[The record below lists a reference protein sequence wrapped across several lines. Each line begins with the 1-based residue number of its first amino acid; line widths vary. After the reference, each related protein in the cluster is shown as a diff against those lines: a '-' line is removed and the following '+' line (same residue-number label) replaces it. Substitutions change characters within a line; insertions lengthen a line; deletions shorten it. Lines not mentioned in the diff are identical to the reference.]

1 MNIMKDRNITAVISA
16 RTGSSRL
23 PNKVLLDISGKTA
36 LERMI
41 ERVKNAKTIDNI
53 IIATSDKNRDDPIE
67 KLCKEIN
74 IECIRGSEEDLLSR
88 YQLVVEKVKPDIIGK
103 MGADSIL
110 IDPLVIDKVASTFL
124 TNKYD
129 YVSNYGIP
137 KTYPEGCTVDFFTS
151 KTLTEAFLEAKKP
164 SEREHINPFI
174 WNNPERYTSFRVDY
188 EKDLSNYR
196 LSLDY
201 KEDYIVI
208 KSIFEALYPKNPCFT
223 LENIISW
230 LEKNPETQKINSHFR
245 QSEGIFKSFKQD
257 KEAGF

>member
-1 MNIMKDRNITAVISA
+1 MKDKNITAIIAA

-41 ERVKNAKTIDNI
+41 ERVKNAKTLDRI
-53 IIATSDKNRDDPIE
+53 IIATSTNKIDDSIE
-67 KLCKEIN
+67 KLCKQIN
-74 IECIRGSEEDLLSR
+74 IECVRGSENDLLSR
-88 YQLVVEKVKPDIIGK
+88 YQLVVEKVKPDIIVK

-110 IDPLVIDKVASTFL
+110 IDPLMIDKVVSTFL

-137 KTYPEGCTVDFFTS
+137 KTYPEGCTADVYTS
-151 KTLTEAFLEAKKP
+151 KTLQEAYLEAKKP
-164 SEREHINPFI
+164 SEREHISPFM
-174 WNNPERYTSFRVDY
+174 WNNPHRYALYRVDY
-188 EKDLSNYR
+188 EKDLSSYR

-201 KEDYIVI
+201 EEDYIVI

-223 LENIISW
+223 LEDMISW
-230 LEKNPETQKINSHFR
+230 LDNNPEIIKLNSHFR
-245 QSEGIFKSFKQD
+245 PSEGLFKSLRQD
-257 KEAGF
+257 KDCLV

>member
-1 MNIMKDRNITAVISA
+1 MNIMKDRNITAIIAA

-41 ERVKNAKTIDNI
+41 ERVKNAKTLDRI
-53 IIATSDKNRDDPIE
+53 IIATSTNKIDDSIE
-67 KLCKEIN
+67 KLCKQIN
-74 IECIRGSEEDLLSR
+74 IECVRGSENDLLSR
-88 YQLVVEKVKPDIIGK
+88 YQLVVEKVKPDIIVK

-110 IDPLVIDKVASTFL
+110 IDPLVIDKVVSTFL

-137 KTYPEGCTVDFFTS
+137 KTYPEGCTVDVYTS
-151 KTLTEAFLEAKKP
+151 KTLTEAFLKAKKP

-174 WNNPERYTSFRVDY
+174 WNNPEQYTSFRVDY
-188 EKDLSNYR
+188 EKDISNYR

-208 KSIFEALYPKNPCFT
+208 KTIFESLYPKNPCFT

-230 LEKNPETQKINSHFR
+230 LEKNPEIQKINSHLR
-245 QSEGIFKSFKQD
+245 ASECLFKSFKQD

>member
-1 MNIMKDRNITAVISA
+1 MKDKNITAIVAA

-41 ERVKNAKTIDNI
+41 ERVKNSKTIDNI
-53 IIATSDKNRDDPIE
+53 VIATSTKNRDDPIE
-67 KLCKEIN
+67 KLCKQIN
-74 IECIRGSEEDLLSR
+74 IECVRGSEEDLLSR
-88 YQLVVEKVKPDIIGK
+88 YQLVVEKVKPDIIVQ

-110 IDPLVIDKVASTFL
+110 IDPLVIDKLVKIFL
-124 TNKYD
+124 TTKYD
-129 YVSNYGIP
+129 YVFNHGVP
-137 KTYPEGCTVDFFTS
+137 KTYPEGCTVDVYTS
-151 KTLTEAFLEAKKP
+151 KTLTEAFLKAKKP
-164 SEREHINPFI
+164 SEREHINPFF
-174 WNNPERYTSFRVDY
+174 WNNPEQYISFRVDY
-188 EKDLSNYR
+188 EKDISNYR

-208 KSIFEALYPKNPCFT
+208 KSIFEAIYPKNPCFT

-230 LEKNPETQKINSHFR
+230 LEKNPEIQKINSHIR
-245 QSEGIFKSFKQD
+245 ASEGIFKSFKQD

>member
-1 MNIMKDRNITAVISA
+1 
-16 RTGSSRL
+16 
-23 PNKVLLDISGKTA
+23 
-36 LERMI
+36 MI
-41 ERVKNAKTIDNI
+41 DYYRNAKTIDNI

-137 KTYPEGCTVDFFTS
+137 KTYPEGCTVDFFFLFG
-151 KTLTEAFLEAKKP
+151 LT
-164 SEREHINPFI
+164 
-174 WNNPERYTSFRVDY
+174 
-188 EKDLSNYR
+188 
-196 LSLDY
+196 
-201 KEDYIVI
+201 
-208 KSIFEALYPKNPCFT
+208 PK
-223 LENIISW
+223 
-230 LEKNPETQKINSHFR
+230 
-245 QSEGIFKSFKQD
+245 
-257 KEAGF
+257 

>member
-1 MNIMKDRNITAVISA
+1 MKDKNITAIIAA

-53 IIATSDKNRDDPIE
+53 IIATSTKNSDDLIE
-67 KLCKEIN
+67 KLCKQIN
-74 IECIRGSEEDLLSR
+74 IECVRGSEDDLLSR
-88 YQLVVEKVKPDIIGK
+88 YQLVVEKVKPDIIAK
-103 MGADSIL
+103 MGADEIL
-110 IDPLVIDKVASTFL
+110 IDPLVIDKLVKIFL
-124 TNKYD
+124 TSKYD

-137 KTYPEGCTVDFFTS
+137 KTYPEGCTADVYTS
-151 KTLTEAFLEAKKP
+151 KTLTEAFLKAKKP
-164 SEREHINPFI
+164 SEREHINPFF
-174 WNNPERYTSFRVDY
+174 WNNPEQYISFRVDY
-188 EKDLSNYR
+188 ERDISNYR

-208 KSIFEALYPKNPCFT
+208 KSIFEAIYPKNPCFT

-230 LEKNPETQKINSHFR
+230 LEKNPEIQKINSHIR
-245 QSEGIFKSFKQD
+245 ASEGIFKSFKQD

>member
-1 MNIMKDRNITAVISA
+1 MKDKNITAIIAA

-41 ERVKNAKTIDNI
+41 ERVKNAKTLDRI
-53 IIATSDKNRDDPIE
+53 IIATSTNKKDDSIE
-67 KLCKEIN
+67 KLCNQIN
-74 IECIRGSEEDLLSR
+74 IECVRGSENDLLSR
-88 YQLVVEKVKPDIIGK
+88 YQLVVEKVKPDIIVK

-110 IDPLVIDKVASTFL
+110 IDPLVIDKVVSTFL

-137 KTYPEGCTVDFFTS
+137 KTYPEGCTVDVYTS
-151 KTLTEAFLEAKKP
+151 KTLTEAFLKAKKP

-174 WNNPERYTSFRVDY
+174 WNNPEQYTSFRVDY
-188 EKDLSNYR
+188 EKDISNYR

-208 KSIFEALYPKNPCFT
+208 KSIFESLYPKNPCFT

-230 LEKNPETQKINSHFR
+230 LEKNPEIQKINSHLR
-245 QSEGIFKSFKQD
+245 ASEGLFKSFKQD

>member
-1 MNIMKDRNITAVISA
+1 MKDKNITAIIAA

-41 ERVKNAKTIDNI
+41 ERVKNAKTLDRI
-53 IIATSDKNRDDPIE
+53 IIATSTNKIDDSIE
-67 KLCKEIN
+67 KLCKQIN
-74 IECIRGSEEDLLSR
+74 IECVRGSENDLLSR
-88 YQLVVEKVKPDIIGK
+88 YQLVVEKVKPDIIVK

-110 IDPLVIDKVASTFL
+110 IDPLVIDKVVSTFL

-137 KTYPEGCTVDFFTS
+137 KTYPEGCTVDVYTS
-151 KTLTEAFLEAKKP
+151 KTLTEVFLKAKKP

-174 WNNPERYTSFRVDY
+174 WNNPEQYTSFRVDY
-188 EKDLSNYR
+188 EKDISNYR

-208 KSIFEALYPKNPCFT
+208 KSIFESLYPKNPCFT

-230 LEKNPETQKINSHFR
+230 LEKNPEIQKINSHLR
-245 QSEGIFKSFKQD
+245 ASEGLFKSFKQD

>member
-1 MNIMKDRNITAVISA
+1 MKDRNITAVISA

-53 IIATSDKNRDDPIE
+53 IIATSDKNGDDPIE

-88 YQLVVEKVKPDIIGK
+88 YQLVVEKVKPDIVAK

-124 TNKYD
+124 TNKY
-129 YVSNYGIP
+129 
-137 KTYPEGCTVDFFTS
+137 E
-151 KTLTEAFLEAKKP
+151 
-164 SEREHINPFI
+164 
-174 WNNPERYTSFRVDY
+174 
-188 EKDLSNYR
+188 
-196 LSLDY
+196 
-201 KEDYIVI
+201 
-208 KSIFEALYPKNPCFT
+208 
-223 LENIISW
+223 
-230 LEKNPETQKINSHFR
+230 
-245 QSEGIFKSFKQD
+245 
-257 KEAGF
+257 

>member
-1 MNIMKDRNITAVISA
+1 MKDKNITAIVAA

-41 ERVKNAKTIDNI
+41 ERVKNSKTIDNI
-53 IIATSDKNRDDPIE
+53 VIATSTKNKDDPIE
-67 KLCKEIN
+67 KLCKQIN
-74 IECIRGSEEDLLSR
+74 IECVRGSEEDLLSR
-88 YQLVVEKVKPDIIGK
+88 YQLVVEKVKPDIIVQ

-110 IDPLVIDKVASTFL
+110 IDPLVIDKVVSTFL

-137 KTYPEGCTVDFFTS
+137 KTYPEGCTADVYTS
-151 KTLTEAFLEAKKP
+151 KTLTEAFLKAKKP
-164 SEREHINPFI
+164 SESEHINPFF
-174 WNNPERYTSFRVDY
+174 WNNPEQYISFRVDY
-188 EKDLSNYR
+188 EKDISNYR

-223 LENIISW
+223 LEDIISW
-230 LEKNPETQKINSHFR
+230 LEKNPEIQKINSHFLAN
-245 QSEGIFKSFKQD
+245 EGFFKSFKQD

>member
-1 MNIMKDRNITAVISA
+1 MLITAIIAA
-16 RTGSSRL
+16 RVGSSRL
-23 PNKVLLDISGKTA
+23 PNKVLLDILGKTA

-41 ERVKNAKTIDNI
+41 ERVKNAKTIDKI
-53 IIATSDKNRDDPIE
+53 IVATSTNKKDDSIE
-67 KLCKEIN
+67 KICNQIN

-88 YQLVVEKVKPDIIGK
+88 YQLVVEKIKPDIIVK

-110 IDPLVIDKVASTFL
+110 IDPLTIDKVVNIFL
-124 TNKYD
+124 TRKYN

-137 KTYPEGCTVDFFTS
+137 KTYPEGCTLDVYTS

-174 WNNPERYTSFRVDY
+174 WNNPKRYTSYRVDY
-188 EKDLSNYR
+188 ERDLSNYR

-208 KSIFEALYPKNPCFT
+208 KAIFEALFSKNLFFT
-223 LENIISW
+223 LEEIITW
-230 LEKNPETQKINSHFR
+230 LDKNPEIFKINSHFR
-245 QSEGIFKSFKQD
+245 ASEGLFKSFKQD
-257 KEAGF
+257 EDAGF

>member
-1 MNIMKDRNITAVISA
+1 MNIMKDRNITVVISA

-41 ERVKNAKTIDNI
+41 ERVNNAKTIDNI

-88 YQLVVEKVKPDIIGK
+88 YQLVVEKVKPDIVAK

-124 TNKYD
+124 TNKYM
-129 YVSNYGIP
+129 P
-137 KTYPEGCTVDFFTS
+137 AAHLTV
-151 KTLTEAFLEAKKP
+151 LAKP
-164 SEREHINPFI
+164 SVTIIMENMQYIADFI
-174 WNNPERYTSFRVDY
+174 KYAIY
-188 EKDLSNYR
+188 
-196 LSLDY
+196 
-201 KEDYIVI
+201 
-208 KSIFEALYPKNPCFT
+208 
-223 LENIISW
+223 
-230 LEKNPETQKINSHFR
+230 
-245 QSEGIFKSFKQD
+245 
-257 KEAGF
+257 

>member
-1 MNIMKDRNITAVISA
+1 MKDKNITAIIAA

-41 ERVKNAKTIDNI
+41 ERVKNAKTLDRI
-53 IIATSDKNRDDPIE
+53 IIATSTNKIDDSIE
-67 KLCKEIN
+67 KLCKQIN
-74 IECIRGSEEDLLSR
+74 IECVRGSENDLLSR
-88 YQLVVEKVKPDIIGK
+88 YQLVVEKVKPDIIVK

-110 IDPLVIDKVASTFL
+110 IDPLMIDKVVSTFL

-137 KTYPEGCTVDFFTS
+137 KTYPEGCTVDVYTS
-151 KTLTEAFLEAKKP
+151 KTLTEAFLKAKKP

-174 WNNPERYTSFRVDY
+174 WNNPEQYTSFRVDY
-188 EKDLSNYR
+188 EKDISNYR

-208 KSIFEALYPKNPCFT
+208 KSIFESLYPKNPCFT

-230 LEKNPETQKINSHFR
+230 LEKNPEIQKINSHLR
-245 QSEGIFKSFKQD
+245 ASEGLFKSFKQD